1 MKLATDRRLHSAFV
15 VYLLLRRERAR
26 QNDSRAKH
34 RDIERDVIMERDRA
48 VESETEWA
56 IEIERDRVSDKKR
69 REREKKRA
77 DSKTKMCRESGA
89 RKNKHEGVGERARE
103 KRRGRMTLDC

>member
-1 MKLATDRRLHSAFV
+1 MKLATDRRLHAAFV

-77 DSKTKMCRESGA
+77 DSKTKCAGRVEREKTSM
-89 RKNKHEGVGERARE
+89 REWESARE
-103 KRRGRMTLDC
+103 RKGEEE